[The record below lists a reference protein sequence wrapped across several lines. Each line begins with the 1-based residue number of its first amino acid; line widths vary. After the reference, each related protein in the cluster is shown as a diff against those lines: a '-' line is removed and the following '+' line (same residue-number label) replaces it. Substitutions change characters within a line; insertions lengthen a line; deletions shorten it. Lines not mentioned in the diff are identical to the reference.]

1 MLIIDPTPQTDAL
14 EELLAEHMVPEA
26 AMSAVR
32 RVRELELE
40 VALLR
45 RALAAL
51 PEQARHDPVWKEKLA
66 HLLSRVVLFRIA
78 VSDVGNAY
86 AALPRVAVANP
97 ALCKGTVANKIE
109 RPSAQ
114 DK

>member
-1 MLIIDPTPQTDAL
+1 MLIDDPTPQTDAL
-14 EELLAEHMVPEA
+14 EELLTGHKAPPA

-45 RALAAL
+45 RALAAM
-51 PEQARHDPVWKEKLA
+51 PEDARQNPVWQEKLA

-78 VSDVGNAY
+78 VSDVTASY
-86 AALPRVAVANP
+86 ALVSSTAVASKMECDEM
-97 ALCKGTVANKIE
+97 A